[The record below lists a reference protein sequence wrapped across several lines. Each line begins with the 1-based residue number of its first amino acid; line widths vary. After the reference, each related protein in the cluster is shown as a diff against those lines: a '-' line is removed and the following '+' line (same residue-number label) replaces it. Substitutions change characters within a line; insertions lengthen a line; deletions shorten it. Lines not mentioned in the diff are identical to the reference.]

1 MTRSTFTR
9 RRMLTAI
16 LVAGFAGVAC
26 GPSPSASTESG
37 GSSDSSDSPDTTGAT
52 TEPTKTPTLDF
63 FRQGGRNPS
72 YPTPTPQAVPGQKSS

>member
-9 RRMLTAI
+9 RRMLAAI
-16 LVAGFAGVAC
+16 LFAGVAGVAC
-26 GPSPSASTESG
+26 GASP
-37 GSSDSSDSPDTTGAT
+37 SDSSESSESSDTSGST

-72 YPTPTPQAVPGQKSS
+72 YPTPTPQPIPGQKQS

>member
-9 RRMLTAI
+9 RRMLAAI
-16 LVAGFAGVAC
+16 LVAGVAGVAC
-26 GPSPSASTESG
+26 GPTPNDSTDSG
-37 GSSDSSDSPDTTGAT
+37 GSSDSSDTSGST

-72 YPTPTPQAVPGQKSS
+72 YPTPTPQPIPGQKQS

>member
-1 MTRSTFTR
+1 MTRSTLTR

-16 LVAGFAGVAC
+16 LVAGVAGVAC

-37 GSSDSSDSPDTTGAT
+37 GSSDTSDTSGST

>member
-9 RRMLTAI
+9 RGMLTAI

-37 GSSDSSDSPDTTGAT
+37 GSSDTSDTSGST

-72 YPTPTPQAVPGQKSS
+72 YPTPTPQAVPGKK

>member
-9 RRMLTAI
+9 RRMLAAI
-16 LVAGFAGVAC
+16 LFAGAAGVAC
-26 GPSPSASTESG
+26 GASPSDASEPSE
-37 GSSDSSDSPDTTGAT
+37 SSDTSGST

-72 YPTPTPQAVPGQKSS
+72 YPTPTPQPIPGQKKS

>member
-9 RRMLTAI
+9 RRMLAAI
-16 LVAGFAGVAC
+16 LVAGVAGVAC
-26 GPSPSASTESG
+26 GPTPNDSTDSG
-37 GSSDSSDSPDTTGAT
+37 GSSESSDTSGST

-72 YPTPTPQAVPGQKSS
+72 YPTPTPQPIPGQKQS